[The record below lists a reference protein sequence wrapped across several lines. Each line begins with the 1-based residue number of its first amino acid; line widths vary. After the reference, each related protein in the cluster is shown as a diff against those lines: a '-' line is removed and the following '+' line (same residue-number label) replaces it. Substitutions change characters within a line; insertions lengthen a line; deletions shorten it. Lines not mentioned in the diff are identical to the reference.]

1 MEGSFVDY
9 YGTPI
14 TTARTCKEQYDIDVA
29 RAKRNYGFCGAAAV
43 ATAGA
48 TGGNRRINCCCGLYD
63 YLS

>member
-29 RAKRNYGFCGAAAV
+29 RAKRNYGFCGAAAGISAAV
-43 ATAGA
+43 AASGA
-48 TGGNRRINCCCGLYD
+48 VLAAEAIV
-63 YLS
+63 SWW